1 MAKYQKKPLTINV
14 SGKSIDEFINLNYED
29 INRMGERDLRAIASR
44 LVSAS
49 NKRIRRLEKNNL
61 ADISPS
67 MHDIRGQFSLKGA
80 KTRES
85 VMHQILRMQ
94 QFMSRKTST
103 IKGFNEVKQKTYAR
117 IMGYE
122 GKAPKKLKPFTTNE
136 QEKEFWRK
144 YRTVM
149 EDTRIN
155 ADIGYTKLISE
166 EIQKQLYTTKKRGRF
181 SGKDIINKLDD
192 IINDALNKN
201 PELKKQMI
209 KDNTSRFFEVD
220 ENDDGEDIGGNY

>member
-14 SGKSIDEFINLNYED
+14 SGKSVDEFVNLSYEEINK
-29 INRMGERDLRAIASR
+29 MGERDLRAIASR

-61 ADISPS
+61 ADIAPS
-67 MHDIRGQFSLKGA
+67 MHDIQNQFTLKGA
-80 KTRES
+80 KTREN

-94 QFMSRKTST
+94 QFMKRKTST

-122 GKAPKKLKPFTTNE
+122 GKTPKKINPFSTNA
-136 QEKEFWRK
+136 QEKDFWKK
-144 YRTVM
+144 YRTIM

-166 EIQKQLYTTKKRGRF
+166 EIQKQLYNTKKRGKF
-181 SGKDIINKLDD
+181 SGKDIIDKLDD
-192 IINDALNKN
+192 IINNALDKN
-201 PELKKQMI
+201 PELKKQMV
-209 KDNTSRFFEVD
+209 KDNTSRFFEVED
-220 ENDDGEDIGGNY
+220 NDSEDLGGNN